1 MLFRLNI
8 DTSKFRATNAVWNHL
23 CLNDPWSVGYVST
36 LIEKQSFAT
45 KEAWESY
52 YYESGK
58 KRQAA
63 LLQLDSSL
71 QKTLNNGLLKRENPQ
86 LIRQIPFKYRQIN
99 TQFGRTKADF
109 EEKAK
114 SLQKHCH
121 IELTTMEAIECVRF
135 RVICETWNGII
146 VRERATIQ
154 TLQRHFPQ
162 IEFRVSDGERDYQY
176 AIDYELFLHNQLLG
190 AIQIKPKS
198 YQGNQS
204 YLQKAKNANQR
215 KHQAYFNAHKRN
227 VRYIF
232 ANHQGEI
239 LNTDDFLE
247 KLKKYY
253 KKHTS

>member
-1 MLFRLNI
+1 MLFQLKINP
-8 DTSKFRATNAVWNHL
+8 SKFRATNAVWNYLH
-23 CLNDPWSVGYVST
+23 LNDPWSVGYVST
-36 LIEKQSFAT
+36 LIEKQPFAT

-52 YYESGK
+52 YYKSGE
-58 KRQAA
+58 KRQVT
-63 LLQLDSSL
+63 LLQLNSSL
-71 QKTLNNGLLKRENPQ
+71 QKILNNGLLKRENPKSIQ
-86 LIRQIPFKYRQIN
+86 QIPFKYRQIN
-99 TQFGRTKADF
+99 TQFGRTKTDF

-114 SLQKHCH
+114 SLQKYCNV
-121 IELTTMEAIECVRF
+121 ELTLSEAFECVRF
-135 RVICETWNGII
+135 RVICETWNGIV

-154 TLQRHFPQ
+154 TLQRHFPK
-162 IEFRVSDGERDYQY
+162 IDFRVSDGERDYQY
-176 AIDYELFLHNQLLG
+176 AIDYELFLDDKLLG

-204 YLQKAKNANQR
+204 YLQKAKKANQR
-215 KHQAYFNAHKRN
+215 KHRAYFNAYKRN

-253 KKHTS
+253 KKHI